1 MSSSTER
8 RPSSHSITGD
18 LSKLLRLKE
27 LSGKRADMYRL
38 VRGMKYL
45 RNAWM
50 TYRAPINLKRKGGQ
64 KNIFRAG
71 HKKGRKKAIFW
82 ASRKG
87 KGVRGI
93 ILLAPVSDWAAEVM
107 LQGKKRLDQTASVAR
122 AFVR

>member
-27 LSGKRADMYRL
+27 LSGKRADMSRL

-50 TYRAPINLKRKGGQ
+50 TYREPLILQRKRGQ
-64 KNIFRAG
+64 KISFWRGIQQAAKKRYSG
-71 HKKGRKKAIFW
+71 GAAKGRGF
-82 ASRKG
+82 
-87 KGVRGI
+87 
-93 ILLAPVSDWAAEVM
+93 AA
-107 LQGKKRLDQTASVAR
+107 LSCLRR
-122 AFVR
+122 